1 LGQAD
6 SIARLGIR
14 FRESP
19 YIGSETWL
27 TDTVLK
33 TPCALRGRMDP
44 AELRASIPALER
56 CTYCNTGASGPSPRH
71 VVGAATE
78 FLERH
83 AFEAPAGEGPYTAA
97 FDALAAAREVAAT
110 HLGAAAGDLALT
122 RSTADGINL
131 VANAI
136 DWQPGDVVVR
146 TDLEHPA
153 GTLPWDRLADT
164 HDIEV
169 RVLETEAG
177 RLDVDALKDAVD
189 GARLVFLS
197 SLTWSHGTRLPVSDV
212 VDIAHES
219 GAQVLVDA
227 VQSVGQHPVDV
238 REWGAD
244 FVATAGHKW
253 LLGVWGSGMLYARP
267 GALDRLRQTRI
278 GYRSVE
284 DMGAAEYAYHG
295 GARRFEVGT
304 TSPAPYV
311 ALAEA
316 IETMDAVGLDTVEA
330 RVERLTDRLK
340 AGLGDRLLSPE
351 GYESGLVTF
360 AADDPEATV
369 ERLAQQGIVVRSL
382 PHPEAVRASIHVFN
396 TELEIDGLLDTL
408 AR

>member
-1 LGQAD
+1 
-6 SIARLGIR
+6 
-14 FRESP
+14 
-19 YIGSETWL
+19 
-27 TDTVLK
+27 
-33 TPCALRGRMDP
+33 MDP
-44 AELRASIPALER
+44 ERLRASIPALER
-56 CTYCNTGASGPSPRH
+56 CTYCNTGASGPSPEN
-71 VVGAATE
+71 VVGAATD

-83 AFEAPAGEGPYTAA
+83 AFEAPADEGPYVAA
-97 FDALAAAREVAAT
+97 FDALAAAREVAAS
-110 HLGAAAGDLALT
+110 HLGARPADLAFT

-131 VANAI
+131 VASAI

-153 GTLPWDRLADT
+153 GTLPWDRLEDT

-169 RVLETEAG
+169 RVVETDAG
-177 RLDVDALKDAVD
+177 RVDLDELKDAVE
-189 GARLVFLS
+189 GARLLLTS
-197 SLTWSHGTRLPVSDV
+197 SLTWSHGTQLPVAEM
-212 VDIAHES
+212 VDIAHDA

-253 LLGVWGSGMLYARP
+253 LLGVWGSGMLYADP
-267 GALDRLRQTRI
+267 DALARLRQTRI

-284 DMGAAEYAYHG
+284 EMGAAEYSYHE

-316 IETMDAVGLDTVEA
+316 IETMESVGLETVES

-351 GYESGLVTF
+351 SYESGLVTF
-360 AADDPEATV
+360 EADDPEATV
-369 ERLAQQGIVVRSL
+369 SRLGEQDIVVRSL

-396 TELEIDGLLDTL
+396 TATEIDRLVDAVGQ
-408 AR
+408 

>member
-1 LGQAD
+1 
-6 SIARLGIR
+6 
-14 FRESP
+14 
-19 YIGSETWL
+19 
-27 TDTVLK
+27 
-33 TPCALRGRMDP
+33 MDP
-44 AELRASIPALER
+44 AELRASIPALDR
-56 CTYCNTGASGPSPRH
+56 CTYCNTGASGPSPRN
-71 VVGAATE
+71 VVRAATD
-78 FLERH
+78 FLEHH
-83 AFEAPAGEGPYTAA
+83 AFSAPADEGPYTVA
-97 FDALAAAREVAAT
+97 FDALAAAREVAAG
-110 HLGAAAGDLALT
+110 HLGARPADVAFT

-131 VANAI
+131 VAGAI
-136 DWQPGDVVVR
+136 DWEPGDVVVR

-169 RVLETEAG
+169 RVVETEAG
-177 RLDVDALKDAVD
+177 RVAMDDLKDAVD
-189 GARLVFLS
+189 GARLLLTS
-197 SLTWSHGTRLPVSDV
+197 SLTWSHGTQLPVGEM
-212 VDIAHES
+212 VDIAHDA

-253 LLGVWGSGMLYARP
+253 LLGIWGSGMLYADP
-267 GALDRLRQTRI
+267 EALDRLCQTRI
-278 GYRSVE
+278 GYRSVQE
-284 DMGAAEYAYHG
+284 MGAPEYAYHE

-316 IETMDAVGLDTVEA
+316 IETMESVGLDTVES
-330 RVERLTDRLK
+330 RVEGLTDRLK

-360 AADDPEATV
+360 AAEDPEATV
-369 ERLAQQGIVVRSL
+369 ERLGKQGIVVRSL

-396 TELEIDGLLDTL
+396 TPGEIDALLD
-408 AR
+408 AIA

>member
-1 LGQAD
+1 
-6 SIARLGIR
+6 
-14 FRESP
+14 
-19 YIGSETWL
+19 
-27 TDTVLK
+27 
-33 TPCALRGRMDP
+33 MDP

-56 CTYCNTGASGPSPRH
+56 CTYCNTGASGPSPRN

-83 AFEAPAGEGPYTAA
+83 AFEAPASEGPYTVA
-97 FDALAAAREVAAT
+97 FDALAAAREVAAS
-110 HLGAAAGDLALT
+110 HLGARPADVAFT

-131 VANAI
+131 ITQSI

-153 GTLPWDRLADT
+153 GTLPWDRLIDT

-169 RVLETEAG
+169 RVLETEGG
-177 RLDVDALKDAVD
+177 RLSLAELKAAVTD
-189 GARLVFLS
+189 ARLVLLS
-197 SLTWSHGTRLPVSDV
+197 SLTWTHGTQLPVADV
-212 VDIAHES
+212 VDIAHDT

-238 REWGAD
+238 TEWGAD

-253 LLGVWGSGMLYARP
+253 LLGVWGSGMLYADP
-267 GALDRLRQTRI
+267 AALGRLRQTRI

-284 DMGAAEYAYHG
+284 DMDAAEYAYHE

-316 IETMDAVGLDTVEA
+316 IETVESVGLDTVER
-330 RVERLTDRLK
+330 RVEGLTGRLK
-340 AGLGDRLLSPE
+340 DGLGDRLLSPE

-360 AADDPEATV
+360 TDDDPEATV
-369 ERLAQQGIVVRSL
+369 ERLAQQGLIVRSL
-382 PHPEAVRASIHVFN
+382 PQPEAIRASIHAFN
-396 TELEIDGLLDTL
+396 TAEEIDQLLD
-408 AR
+408 AVAP

>member
-1 LGQAD
+1 
-6 SIARLGIR
+6 
-14 FRESP
+14 
-19 YIGSETWL
+19 
-27 TDTVLK
+27 
-33 TPCALRGRMDP
+33 MDP
-44 AELRASIPALER
+44 AQLRASIPAVEH
-56 CTYCNTGASGPSPRH
+56 CTYCNTGASGPSPRN
-71 VVGAATE
+71 VVGAATD

-83 AFEAPAGEGPYTAA
+83 AFEAPGGEGPYVVA
-97 FDALAAAREVAAT
+97 FETLEAAREVAAS
-110 HLGAAAGDLALT
+110 HLGARPADLAFT

-131 VANAI
+131 AAGAI

-153 GTLPWDRLADT
+153 GTLPWDRLEDT

-177 RLDVDALKDAVD
+177 RLDMDDVTAAVD
-189 GARLVFLS
+189 GARLLLTS
-197 SLTWSHGTRLPVSDV
+197 SLTWTHGTQLPVADI
-212 VDIAHES
+212 VDIAHDA

-238 REWGAD
+238 TEWGAD

-253 LLGVWGSGMLYARP
+253 LLGVWGSGMLYADP
-267 GALDRLRQTRI
+267 DALDRTRQTRI
-278 GYRSVE
+278 GYRSVQE
-284 DMGAAEYAYHG
+284 MGAEAYEYHE

-316 IETMDAVGLDTVEA
+316 IETMESIGLGTIEA

-360 AADDPEATV
+360 AAEDPEGTV
-369 ERLAQQGIVVRSL
+369 ERLGQEGIVVRSL
-382 PHPEAVRASIHVFN
+382 PHPDAVRASIHAFN
-396 TELEIDGLLDTL
+396 TAEEIDRLLDVL
-408 AR
+408 EAV

>member
-1 LGQAD
+1 
-6 SIARLGIR
+6 
-14 FRESP
+14 
-19 YIGSETWL
+19 
-27 TDTVLK
+27 
-33 TPCALRGRMDP
+33 MDP
-44 AELRASIPALER
+44 AQLRASIPALEH
-56 CTYCNTGASGPSPRH
+56 CTYCNTGASGPSPRN
-71 VVGAATE
+71 VVGAATD

-83 AFEAPAGEGPYTAA
+83 AFEAPGGEGPYVVA
-97 FDALAAAREVAAT
+97 FDAIEAAREVAAS
-110 HLGAAAGDLALT
+110 HLGARPADLAFT

-131 VANAI
+131 AAGAI

-153 GTLPWDRLADT
+153 GTLPWDRLEDT

-177 RLDVDALKDAVD
+177 RLEMDEVKSAVD
-189 GARLVFLS
+189 GARLLLTS
-197 SLTWSHGTRLPVSDV
+197 SLTWTHGTQLPVGDV
-212 VDIAHES
+212 VDIAHDA

-238 REWGAD
+238 QEWGAD

-253 LLGVWGSGMLYARP
+253 LLGVWGSGMLYADP
-267 GALDRLRQTRI
+267 DALNRLRQTRI

-284 DMGAAEYAYHG
+284 EMGAEEYAYHG

-304 TSPAPYV
+304 TSPAPYA

-316 IETMDAVGLDTVEA
+316 IETMEAVGLRTIER
-330 RVERLTDRLK
+330 RVEHLTDRLK
-340 AGLGDRLLSPE
+340 DGLGDRLLSPE

-369 ERLAQQGIVVRSL
+369 EALGERGIVVRSL
-382 PHPEAVRASIHVFN
+382 PHPEAVRASIHAFN
-396 TELEIDGLLDTL
+396 TAEEIDALLAALDEQ
-408 AR
+408 

>member
-1 LGQAD
+1 
-6 SIARLGIR
+6 
-14 FRESP
+14 
-19 YIGSETWL
+19 
-27 TDTVLK
+27 
-33 TPCALRGRMDP
+33 MDP
-44 AELRASIPALER
+44 AELRASIPAVER
-56 CTYCNTGASGPSPRH
+56 CTYCNTGASGPSPRN
-71 VVGAATE
+71 VVGAATDC
-78 FLERH
+78 LEHH
-83 AFEAPAGEGPYTAA
+83 AFASPAEEGPYTYA
-97 FDALAAAREVAAT
+97 FDALAAAREVAAS
-110 HLGAAAGDLALT
+110 HLGARPVDLAFT

-177 RLDVDALKDAVD
+177 RLDMDSVKAAVD
-189 GARLVFLS
+189 DARLLLLS
-197 SLTWSHGTRLPVSDV
+197 SLTWSHGTQLPVADV
-212 VDIAHES
+212 VDICHDA
-219 GAQVLVDA
+219 GTRVLVDA

-253 LLGVWGSGMLYARP
+253 LLGVWGSGMLYADP
-267 GALDRLRQTRI
+267 DALDSLRQTRI

-284 DMGAAEYAYHG
+284 KMGAADYAYHE

-316 IETMDAVGLDTVEA
+316 IETMESVGLDTVEV

-340 AGLGDRLLSPE
+340 AGLGDRLLSPR

-360 AADDPEATV
+360 EAADPEATV
-369 ERLAQQGIVVRSL
+369 ERLAEAGIVVRSL
-382 PHPEAVRASIHVFN
+382 PHPEAVRASIHAFN
-396 TELEIDGLLDTL
+396 TSEEVDRLLAVLDES
-408 AR
+408 